1 MKNYHLDKYCR
12 IGKSMAITA
21 GIVAGT
27 VLLAAAMLMVIGLLH
42 PPPAMAGADEAEVMR
57 AVGATKFEL
66 NE

>member
-1 MKNYHLDKYCR
+1 MKNDHFDKYFR
-12 IGKSMAITA
+12 IGKSMAMTA

-27 VLLAAAMLMVIGLLH
+27 VLLAAAMLIVIGLLH
-42 PPPAMAGADEAEVMR
+42 PSPAMAGADGADVVQ